1 MLDVGSCR
9 YYQGTQISEWVIIL
23 VSQLPITNFHSWLD
37 LNIKHANV
45 ALFTNSPDLKI
56 LTFKEHSK
64 YFDTDMLY
72 KDIVLT

>member
-1 MLDVGSCR
+1 M
-9 YYQGTQISEWVIIL
+9 IS
-23 VSQLPITNFHSWLD
+23 

-56 LTFKEHSK
+56 LAFKEHSK
-64 YFDTDMLY
+64 YFDRDMLY